1 MYSRSSSALAKG
13 SPDGKGKLDTSLLS
27 ALFCANNHLT
37 VFPLAAWAR
46 KKIDKIRRSFLY
58 KGEENANGRH
68 CLVNWPIVTR
78 PKDIGGLGIPDLEK
92 FGRGLRLRWLG
103 RNGPTIPNHGQVP
116 NFLAVMMIASS
127 LKPQPH
133 DHDW

>member
-1 MYSRSSSALAKG
+1 M
-13 SPDGKGKLDTSLLS
+13 
-27 ALFCANNHLT
+27 
-37 VFPLAAWAR
+37 AR
-46 KKIDKIRRSFLY
+46 KKIDKIRRSFLW

-127 LKPQPH
+127 LKPQPPSRFVTELRLSFGMTTGWMGRPPRALLH
-133 DHDW
+133 ICSS